1 MKYLNSICGNHKFY
15 FNGVV
20 IVAWTVVGNETICVT
35 LDNFE
40 GEWLRFTGD
49 FKAMY
54 EQGVEG
60 LQKFLESKT
69 KKLTAWLP
77 KSIEAAEKKRAEV
90 KAAREAENAKKQAKI
105 DKDRKT
111 PLYRF
116 VSIKKKNHVI
126 SIATQPYQ
134 VGVYIA
140 ISDSKISQ
148 LIQYGK
154 NNHRTANSNIDKIIK
169 KFESE
174 GYEVVKSKEKIDY
187 SKI

>member
-1 MKYLNSICGNHKFY
+1 
-15 FNGVV
+15 
-20 IVAWTVVGNETICVT
+20 
-35 LDNFE
+35 
-40 GEWLRFTGD
+40 
-49 FKAMY
+49 
-54 EQGVEG
+54 
-60 LQKFLESKT
+60 
-69 KKLTAWLP
+69 
-77 KSIEAAEKKRAEV
+77 
-90 KAAREAENAKKQAKI
+90 
-105 DKDRKT
+105 
-111 PLYRF
+111 
-116 VSIKKKNHVI
+116 
-126 SIATQPYQ
+126 